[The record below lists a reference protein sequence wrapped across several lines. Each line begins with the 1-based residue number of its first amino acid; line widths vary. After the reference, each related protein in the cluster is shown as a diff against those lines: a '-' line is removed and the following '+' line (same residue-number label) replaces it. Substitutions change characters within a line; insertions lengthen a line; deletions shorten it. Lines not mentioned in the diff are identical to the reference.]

1 MSAQHKHLCLA
12 GVCLAVDYQSLKY
25 EQPGLHTWVHLLT
38 SMWSNICYHICEM
51 NLKSLLFLCDAHS
64 FGIALSVCSAW
75 RASRGKN
82 LCGFHKHPVYYNLLK
97 ATRKKI
103 FWKWL
108 YLQVT
113 LHVKCSTAV
122 CQDWKKWIEQ
132 SELTF
137 LMSFAAYYTLQH
149 LQTVKL
155 QCYARG
161 PQVPPFDTVL

>member
-1 MSAQHKHLCLA
+1 MSAQHKHLCLAGVCLA

-25 EQPGLHTWVHLLT
+25 EQLGLHTWVHLLT

-97 ATRKKI
+97 ATKKKNLLKMTLSSSNSACKMLHGCVSGLEKMNRAEWI
-103 FWKWL
+103 NFSNELCSIL
-108 YLQVT
+108 YT
-113 LHVKCSTAV
+113 SA
-122 CQDWKKWIEQ
+122 
-132 SELTF
+132 S
-137 LMSFAAYYTLQH
+137 SNS
-149 LQTVKL
+149 
-155 QCYARG
+155 
-161 PQVPPFDTVL
+161 